1 MLTAHL
7 GWLPAASQSD
17 PCRSMGKRSGKSNW
31 KSAGKFAGLNDKR
44 TETRRLARMAQL
56 GIESD
61 RALQMEIEALQ
72 MKNNALKN
80 EITTLRKKNEAVQ
93 KQLSGAWAKVI
104 GMQAIVAV
112 KKERH

>member
-1 MLTAHL
+1 
-7 GWLPAASQSD
+7 
-17 PCRSMGKRSGKSNW
+17 
-31 KSAGKFAGLNDKR
+31 
-44 TETRRLARMAQL
+44 MAQL